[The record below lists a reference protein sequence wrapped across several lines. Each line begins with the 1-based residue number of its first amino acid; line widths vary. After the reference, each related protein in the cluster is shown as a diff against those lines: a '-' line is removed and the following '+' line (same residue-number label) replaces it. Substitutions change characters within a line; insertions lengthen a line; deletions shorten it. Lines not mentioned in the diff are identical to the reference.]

1 MRTIAKYSAVAAAA
15 AAAVAFTAAPATAQG
30 GSYAILSEGHVDV
43 IGIAYEAG
51 ELELHVHD
59 EETDTEYAPGEVL
72 LKADNEAKTTVPAGY
87 DFIGAPGTKAWILP
101 DTEVEGLLFA
111 GIGTEEIALGDL
123 VGDSVTLTV
132 HDAEGRGDVAL
143 YNVDDFGNPEV
154 RFDSNDGAGSWE
166 VAAASHGHLNW
177 AFTKSGIYKLTVEA
191 EGVDA
196 ATGESVSTGEVDYW
210 FWVEA

>member
-1 MRTIAKYSAVAAAA
+1 LRTIAKYSAVAAAA
-15 AAAVAFTAAPATAQG
+15 AAAVALTAAPATAQG
-30 GSYAILSEGHVDV
+30 GSYAVLSEGHVDV
-43 IGIAYEAG
+43 LGIAYEDGA
-51 ELELHVHD
+51 LDLHVHD

-72 LKADNEAKTTVPAGY
+72 LKANNEAKTTVPAGY

-111 GIGTEEIALGDL
+111 GIGTEEIAPGAL

-143 YNVDDFGNPEV
+143 YTVDDFGTADV
-154 RFDSNDGAGSWE
+154 LFDSDEGAGSWD
-166 VAAASHGHLNW
+166 VPAASHGHLNW
-177 AFTKSGIYKLTVEA
+177 AFTRSGIYKLTVEA

-196 ATGESVSTGEVDYW
+196 ATGEAVSTGEVDYW